1 MTPTQGEKLN
11 ELSILTIIKTF
22 WMKAGDN
29 NVLENVLIKE
39 TTEQWHLKT
48 KWCIIDEEKLKLGE
62 YFDDTTKIEKDLF
75 LAKK

>member
-11 ELSILTIIKTF
+11 ELSLLTILKTF

-39 TTEQWHLKT
+39 ATEQWHLKT
-48 KWCIIDEEKLKLGE
+48 KSCIIDKEKLKLGE